1 MEKAK
6 KKKLQVY
13 FGFPP
18 KENEID
24 FWKTQSYEARLN
36 ALEKLRQYMYN
47 YDEFTV
53 KQRLPRVLEVA
64 RITWG

>member
-1 MEKAK
+1 MEKVK